1 MAGILRRIR
10 RRAAWRRL
18 AVRFTDVFGVA
29 GMNAAQIHVASGAV
43 EWWTGGPVD
52 GTTDSAPRTFEQ
64 LVLLAHPDDRELVR
78 SSFERAAEEGRPFSH
93 EYRRVTGDG
102 GFVWRRVSGDVVR
115 DRRGR
120 VTRII
125 AIGQDIS
132 ERKEAEERFREME
145 KLYRTLVE
153 QLPLASYVEQLG
165 AASAGYISPQIAE
178 LVGFTAEEWMS
189 DPDFFGKTLH
199 HEDRRRV
206 LEGFSQMHAEGES
219 FGCEYRLIARDGRQ
233 VWVYDAAV
241 IVRDEAGDRAYAQ
254 GYMIDITDR
263 KLAEQALH
271 ESRRELQHQALH
283 DALTGLPNRTL
294 FGDRAAQTLRRAERD
309 GGAFAVMV
317 LDLDRFKDVND
328 TLGHEGGDV
337 LLRTVAE
344 RLEGVIRRSDSVA
357 RLGGDEFAVLAPGIG
372 DRVAALAL
380 AEKMA
385 AALAQPIVIEGL
397 TLELEASIGIA
408 LFPEHGVDVEEL
420 TRHADVSMY
429 VSKLTH
435 TPVVY
440 AEEHKRDS
448 LSRLQ
453 LISELRDALAG
464 RQLAVE
470 YQPQASAATGE
481 TVKVEALVR
490 WHHPERGLLSP
501 DAFVPLAEQTGLI
514 RSLTHFVLDSA
525 LEQCHRWNAAGRRVA
540 IAVNVTG
547 RELIDLAFPAEV
559 AELLAK
565 WNVEPELLELEIT
578 ETTIMADAARAIAVL
593 TELRQLGIRIAV
605 DDFGS
610 GESSFSYL
618 RRLPIDVLKVDKSYV
633 LAMLES
639 REDHALVRSAI
650 ELGHNLGLEVVAEG
664 VETAEVR
671 TLLEELG
678 CDVLQ
683 GFHIGRPQPEHQ
695 LQLDT
700 EALAA

>member
-1 MAGILRRIR
+1 MLSVLRRLR
-10 RRAAWRRL
+10 RRASWDRL
-18 AVRFTDVFGVA
+18 AGRFADVFDVA
-29 GMNAAQIHVASGAV
+29 GMNAIQLDVASGAV
-43 EWWTGGPVD
+43 DWWAGSALDGTGG
-52 GTTDSAPRTFEQ
+52 SAPRTLEEVI
-64 LVLLAHPDDRELVR
+64 LHIHPDDRELVR
-78 SSFERAAEEGRPFSH
+78 SSFERAAVDGQPFTH
-93 EYRRVTGDG
+93 EHRRVTWDG
-102 GFVWRRVSGDVVR
+102 GFVWRRVNGDVVK

-125 AIGQDIS
+125 AIGQDVS
-132 ERKEAEERFREME
+132 KRKEAEERLHEME

-165 AASAGYISPQIAE
+165 AASAAYISPQIAE
-178 LVGFTAEEWMS
+178 LVGYTADEWMS
-189 DPDFFGKTLH
+189 DANFFGKTLH
-199 HEDRRRV
+199 PDDRQRV
-206 LEGFSQMHAEGES
+206 LEGFSRMHARGES
-219 FGCEYRLIARDGRQ
+219 FGCEYRLIAKDGRE

-241 IVRDEAGDRAYAQ
+241 VVRDESGGRAYAQ

-263 KLAEQALH
+263 KLADAALQ
-271 ESRRELQHQALH
+271 ESRRELQYQALH

-294 FGDRAAQTLRRAERD
+294 FGDRATQSLRLAERQ
-309 GGAFAVMV
+309 GSAFAVMV

-328 TLGHEGGDV
+328 TLGHDGGDV
-337 LLRTVAE
+337 LLRNVAH
-344 RLEGVIRRSDSVA
+344 RLHGVIRRSDSVA
-357 RLGGDEFAVLAPGIG
+357 RLGGDEFAVLAPGLG
-372 DRVAALAL
+372 DRAGALAL
-380 AEKMA
+380 ADKIA
-385 AALAQPIVIEGL
+385 AALAQPMVIEGL
-397 TLELEASIGIA
+397 ALELEASIGIA
-408 LFPEHGVDVEEL
+408 LFPEHGLDVATL
-420 TRHADVSMY
+420 MRHADVSMY

-453 LISELRDALAG
+453 LISELRDALG
-464 RQLAVE
+464 RRQLAVE

-481 TVKVEALVR
+481 TLKVEALVR
-490 WHHPERGLLSP
+490 WQHPERGLLGP

-514 RSLTHFVLDSA
+514 RSLTRFVLDSA
-525 LEQCHRWNAAGRRVA
+525 LEQCHGWKAAGRRVA
-540 IAVNVTG
+540 MAVNVTG

-565 WNVEPELLELEIT
+565 WDVEPELLELEIT
-578 ETTIMADAARAIAVL
+578 ETTIMADAARAVAVL
-593 TELRQLGIRIAV
+593 TELRELGVRIAV

-671 TLLEELG
+671 SVLEELG
-678 CDVLQ
+678 CDTLQ
-683 GFHIGRPQPEHQ
+683 GFYVGRPKPPQQ
-695 LQLDT
+695 LELAAD
-700 EALAA
+700 ALAA